1 MPIIGHIGA
10 FDPDVETFRS
20 YESRIKQ
27 YFEANAI
34 PDGRQRAALIS
45 TIGAKGYKTLQDLFA
60 PNDPCAQPVADLFT
74 ALRNHYSP
82 KPLQLAERFRLHK
95 CTQSES
101 QNITDFIA
109 TLRSLSLN
117 CGYEADPL
125 DFTLRD
131 IFIAGLRNAH
141 IQRELLTKDNALS
154 FADACTIA
162 KQLEAASK
170 EVSKLT
176 NARSDTHV
184 KTVASRK
191 KSSKPSHDRKPQR
204 DKDEQRRKPCFRCG
218 SEHLPDTCK
227 FRDVTCHYCNKKGH
241 IDKVCLSKK
250 RDTSAKMT
258 SSRNANRRR
267 VNQIQDEEQRDY
279 DDEIIQMVLRD
290 DTGNSHPVKSDKFWV
305 APKINGCE
313 IDFEIDT
320 GAAVSL
326 LPRSTF
332 DQNFK
337 NARLLPTDKILRTY
351 TNDVIP
357 TSGMWKCNVEI
368 HGQRRRLT
376 LYVTETGTNALFGRD
391 WLRALKLN
399 WAEIKAIN
407 SATSTSTKQLLQNT
421 LQQFAAVFEPGFG
434 NFIGTNAKFYL
445 RENAKPAFA
454 KARNVPY
461 SLRAKVDTELNRLET
476 AGIICPVKN
485 SDWASPI
492 CCVPKSNGTVRICGD
507 FKSKLN
513 PL

>member
-45 TIGAKGYKTLQDLFA
+45 TIGAQGYKTLQDLFA

-101 QNITDFIA
+101 QNITDYIA

-176 NARSDTHV
+176 NARADTHV
-184 KTVASRK
+184 KTVASRR
-191 KSSKPSHDRKPQR
+191 KSSSKAIETRPSHSNDARNTKN
-204 DKDEQRRKPCFRCG
+204 KHRKPCFRCG
-218 SEHLPDTCK
+218 SEHRADTCK
-227 FRDVTCHYCNKKGH
+227 HRTSTCRYCNKNGH
-241 IDKVCLSKK
+241 IESYCFSRM
-250 RDTSAKMT
+250 RDQHQDS
-258 SSRNANRRR
+258 
-267 VNQIQDEEQRDY
+267 DEESNTDSDV
-279 DDEIIQMVLRD
+279 DDASP
-290 DTGNSHPVKSDKFWV
+290 TGNTIQR
-305 APKINGCE
+305 ATALE
-313 IDFEIDT
+313 
-320 GAAVSL
+320 
-326 LPRSTF
+326 
-332 DQNFK
+332 
-337 NARLLPTDKILRTY
+337 
-351 TNDVIP
+351 
-357 TSGMWKCNVEI
+357 
-368 HGQRRRLT
+368 QRRH
-376 LYVTETGTNALFGRD
+376 
-391 WLRALKLN
+391 
-399 WAEIKAIN
+399 
-407 SATSTSTKQLLQNT
+407 Q
-421 LQQFAAVFEPGFG
+421 
-434 NFIGTNAKFYL
+434 
-445 RENAKPAFA
+445 
-454 KARNVPY
+454 
-461 SLRAKVDTELNRLET
+461 
-476 AGIICPVKN
+476 
-485 SDWASPI
+485 
-492 CCVPKSNGTVRICGD
+492 
-507 FKSKLN
+507 
-513 PL
+513 